1 MAATEALP
9 EKLYAMIRELQPGIM
24 MNDRAGNL
32 GIGEWQGDFTTP
44 EGKVGEFNVDR
55 AWETCD
61 KLCTGW
67 GWEPDDAMKSL
78 RTCIQLLVKVA
89 VNDGNLL
96 LNVGPTAPGSIE
108 RRQVARL
115 RDIGTWLSQYGGSVY
130 GTRGGPVPS
139 GPWGGCTHRDN
150 RIYVHV
156 IDWPEDFVQLP
167 PLARRILSS
176 RSLTAREA
184 TVQQTPEGVRISV
197 PPADRQAPDSI
208 VVLELDGPV

>member
-1 MAATEALP
+1 M
-9 EKLYAMIRELQPGIM
+9 MIRELQPGIV
-24 MNDRAGNL
+24 MNDRAGSL
-32 GIGEWQGDFTTP
+32 GAGEWQGDFSTP

-61 KLCTGW
+61 KLCSGW
-67 GWEPDDAMKSL
+67 GWEPDDPMKSL

-96 LNVGPTAPGSIE
+96 LNVGPTASGSIE
-108 RRQVARL
+108 PRQVTRL
-115 RDIGTWLSQYGGSVY
+115 KETGAWLSEFGESIY
-130 GTRGGPVPS
+130 GTRGGPFPS
-139 GPWGGCTHRDN
+139 GPWGGCTRRGN

-156 IDWPEDFVQLP
+156 LDWPEDFVQLP
-167 PLARRILSS
+167 PMARKIVNS
-176 RSLTAREA
+176 RGLTAREA
-184 TVQQTPEGVRISV
+184 TVRQNAEGIRISV